1 MRKLLTY
8 FFLLLL
14 TIPVFGQENM
24 NIITYNIRYNNPDD
38 GVNAWP
44 NRKADVIA
52 LLKFHKADVFCVQE
66 ALHDQIVDLKEGMR
80 TFDYVGVGRDN
91 GKQAGEYSAIFYDTR
106 RYRLQEQGHFWLSET
121 PNKPGL
127 GWDAACVR
135 ICSWAKLRDQENNQS
150 FFVFTTH
157 FDHVGVKAREES
169 AKLIYKKVQELGG
182 DRLPVFLTG
191 DLNLT
196 PEANAIA
203 LIRSQWKDSRLATL
217 SPPYGPVGTFE
228 GFDFNS
234 PLKNRIDYIFVNDK
248 LRVLRYGVL
257 SDSKEQRYPSDH
269 LPVLVEAKFI
279 D

>member
-8 FFLLLL
+8 FLFLFL
-14 TIPVFGQENM
+14 TIPVFGQETM

-52 LLKFHKADVFCVQE
+52 LFKFHKADVFCVQE
-66 ALHDQIVDLKEGMR
+66 ALHDQIVDLKKGMQ
-80 TFDYVGVGRDN
+80 TFDYVGVGRDD
-91 GKQAGEYSAIFYDTR
+91 GKEAGEYSAIFYDTR

-121 PNKPGL
+121 PDKPGL

-157 FDHVGVKAREES
+157 FDHVGGKAREES

-182 DRLPVFLTG
+182 GRLPVFLTG
-191 DLNLT
+191 DFNLA
-196 PEANAIA
+196 PEANAIG

-234 PLKNRIDYIFVNDK
+234 PLKDRIDYIFVTDK
-248 LRVLRYGVL
+248 VRVLRYGVL

>member
-1 MRKLLTY
+1 
-8 FFLLLL
+8 
-14 TIPVFGQENM
+14 
-24 NIITYNIRYNNPDD
+24 
-38 GVNAWP
+38 
-44 NRKADVIA
+44 
-52 LLKFHKADVFCVQE
+52 
-66 ALHDQIVDLKEGMR
+66 
-80 TFDYVGVGRDN
+80 
-91 GKQAGEYSAIFYDTR
+91 
-106 RYRLQEQGHFWLSET
+106 
-121 PNKPGL
+121 
-127 GWDAACVR
+127 
-135 ICSWAKLRDQENNQS
+135 LRDQENNQS